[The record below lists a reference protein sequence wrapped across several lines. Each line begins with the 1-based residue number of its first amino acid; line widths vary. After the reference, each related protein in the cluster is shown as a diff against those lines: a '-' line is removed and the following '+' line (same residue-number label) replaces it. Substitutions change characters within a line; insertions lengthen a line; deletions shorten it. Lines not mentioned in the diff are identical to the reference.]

1 MDWKYRPVP
10 KKTSPVGCS
19 PIVFVVAIAFGFL
32 TLSASFPPLN
42 NLIAR
47 YTLCPTA
54 SDAYFKLASG
64 GPVEK
69 IDVYQ
74 DMGTTV
80 YTLFCEYEDA
90 PGREIGNDVV
100 VITGFA
106 ASAGLGALAGLI
118 VYFVLLLRERISNP
132 A

>member
-10 KKTSPVGCS
+10 KKSSPVGCS
-19 PIVFVVAIAFGFL
+19 PIIFVIVIAFSFF

-47 YTLCPTA
+47 YALCPTA
-54 SDAYFKLASG
+54 SDVYFKRTSG
-64 GPVEK
+64 GSVEK
-69 IDVYQ
+69 INVYQ

-80 YTLFCEYEDA
+80 VPLFCEYEDA
-90 PGREIGNDVV
+90 PGREIDNDIV
-100 VITGFA
+100 VITGFVV
-106 ASAGLGALAGLI
+106 SAGLGALAGLI
-118 VYFVLLLRERISNP
+118 VYFVLYLREQVSNP